1 MPDLI
6 KKSIKNKK
14 KVNAF
19 YIYEKWHDFGTKEI
33 LNKIKKS

>member
-19 YIYEKWHDFGTKEI
+19 YIYEKWYDFGTKET
-33 LNKIKKS
+33 